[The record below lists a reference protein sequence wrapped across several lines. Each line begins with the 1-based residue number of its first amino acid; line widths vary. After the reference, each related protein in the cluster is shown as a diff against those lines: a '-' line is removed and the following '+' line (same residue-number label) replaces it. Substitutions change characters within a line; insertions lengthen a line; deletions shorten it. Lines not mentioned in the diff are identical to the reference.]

1 MFEYWQ
7 SPNLLMFYKMRG
19 YGPEYSVDNLLEYS
33 SGPSFYSYGKRK
45 VNPNSIPR
53 TRARRLVKPR
63 PLGGKNPRYEA
74 KKCKVGD
81 IVYSALPFY
90 KQINGISIT
99 KLKIHPYVIVE
110 IDDCFYLHRKKL
122 TDRKDSFC
130 SYISAMPLKKT
141 NGKWILS
148 KSRSVKKD
156 FTKFYSVS
164 INDWWGGV
172 FLTPEEA
179 MGSYFGKR

>member
-19 YGPEYSVDNLLEYS
+19 YGPEYSVDNLLEYNY
-33 SGPSFYSYGKRK
+33 GPSFHSYGKRK
-45 VNPNSIPR
+45 VNPNSTPR
-53 TRARRLVKPR
+53 TRSRRLVKPR

-74 KKCKVGD
+74 RKCKVGD
-81 IVYSALPFY
+81 IVYSALPLY

-130 SYISAMPLKKT
+130 SYISVMPLKKT

-148 KSRSVKKD
+148 KSRSIKKD
-156 FTKFYSVS
+156 FIKFYSVS
-164 INDWWGGV
+164 INYWWGGV